1 MTCTKC
7 GALLEAGSVFCS
19 HCGTRVA
26 VMSDAPQ
33 GGARATSARPLGTV
47 LIAVLTLLIGL
58 MDSLVACSFVLTASF
73 EGDIGLGLGET
84 RLGGLLRTRP
94 EFTVEFT
101 VISFIV
107 LLMYAYYMLGVLQL
121 VASYGLFTLQSWALR
136 LTTILWA
143 ITAVVG
149 ILGMLLVQTPG
160 MVVSGLFYLGAA
172 ALIYG
177 YFGKPEIRSLYGN

>member
-33 GGARATSARPLGTV
+33 GGALATSARPLGTV

-58 MDSLVACSFVLTASF
+58 IDSLGASLFLLTTSFG
-73 EGDIGLGLGET
+73 EGIVRGLGEAG
-84 RLGGLLRTRP
+84 LGELFETGSDRAQYTLG
-94 EFTVEFT
+94 
-101 VISFIV
+101 V
-107 LLMYAYYMLGVLQL
+107 LLMYAYYMLGVLHL
-121 VASYGLFTLQSWALR
+121 VASYGLFTLQSWAPR
-136 LTTILWA
+136 LTTILWI

-149 ILGMLLVQTPG
+149 ILRMLFVQTPST
-160 MVVSGLFYLGAA
+160 VISGLFFLGAA

-177 YFGKPEIRSLYGN
+177 YFGKPEIRSLYGS